1 MIKRLIM
8 CGLILAIAP
17 AHLSA
22 AEEKAAEIVAAQV
35 RAQGHHCENP
45 VKAKR
50 DHEAS
55 KPDHAVWILECQN
68 AVYRVGLTPDM
79 RATIKHGP

>member
-1 MIKRLIM
+1 MKRLIM
-8 CGLILAIAP
+8 CGLILAAVP
-17 AHLSA
+17 AQLSA
-22 AEEKAAEIVAAQV
+22 TEEQAAEIVAAQV
-35 RAQGHHCENP
+35 RAQGHACKAP

-50 DHEAS
+50 DQKAS

-79 RATIKHGP
+79 RATIKLVP